1 MTMENE
7 VFNWNRFWRYLKSDF
22 NSFISRFGISLLV
35 MSTMAVTTD
44 AFNGLFSFF
53 ITGNWIGMT
62 APLRIILFVVF
73 GIIVMFTAPA
83 KLYGYLTDRKEG
95 SAFLMLPASR
105 LEKFISMVLITG
117 VVVPFIFG
125 VIYLGLDIMVCMVDP
140 TCGKSIFNLMFYTDF
155 TSIFG
160 GIAAEM
166 AAEMNEWNQYMT
178 NMTSVFTPFLYLD
191 DIFSTLMLFLLG
203 ALIFKTSKTG
213 KTLGSLILLGLSL
226 EMVLSPIV
234 AFTFIDKYKVF
245 AESGMPDMTVE
256 MFNQTFPMISWV
268 SRHLALVDTVSDTF
282 MNCLVLFLI
291 WLRFSRMKH

>member
-1 MTMENE
+1 MENE

-268 SRHLALVDTVSDTF
+268 SRHLALADTVSDTF

>member
-1 MTMENE
+1 MENE

-62 APLRIILFVVF
+62 APLRFILFVVF

-105 LEKFISMVLITG
+105 LEKFVSMVLITG

-140 TCGKSIFNLMFYTDF
+140 TCGKSIFNLMFYTDIN
-155 TSIFG
+155 SIFG

-191 DIFSTLMLFLLG
+191 DIFNTMMLFLLG

-213 KTLGSLILLGLSL
+213 KTLGCLILLGLSL

-245 AESGMPDMTVE
+245 AESGMPDMMTVE
-256 MFNQTFPMISWV
+256 MFNQTFPMISWMG
-268 SRHLALVDTVSDTF
+268 RHLALVDTISDTF

>member
-1 MTMENE
+1 MENE

>member
-1 MTMENE
+1 MENE

-191 DIFSTLMLFLLG
+191 EIFSTLMLFLLG

>member
-1 MTMENE
+1 MENE

-44 AFNGLFSFF
+44 AFNGLYSFF

-245 AESGMPDMTVE
+245 VESGMPDMTVE